1 MEEETPLTK
10 MAIIRSL
17 LSPSTAPHLLLLVII
32 ASLLHIMA
40 KVGTEQAASFG
51 FISFSIAYILLA
63 PASNKDVF
71 RKLITFEKPE
81 QASFADSMKERLK
94 ILILPLAFGLLLW
107 GIMSFTMGEGNTL
120 SDVGTIIPPAL
131 GFLFVAWAAAQGWFF
146 AYATSNSIKSPE
158 TGTLKDAST
167 HSPVPSLITTSTLM
181 IVMTILVTEAFRFGL
196 GNNDFSI
203 WPYVA
208 SFAVF
213 AISVRITWPLRQKAS
228 THTATHTVAKRWF
241 HVTQLFIT
249 WHVLSIVRSIDS
261 ASSNTL
267 IFIEE
272 LVLMIFTVF
281 MAIWALTSKA
291 DGRKSTLFTKDNALF
306 WGVAFGYA
314 YAGSVAMITSVFD
327 DLTAVLI
334 GGHILVVATV
344 VWAQRSLLDSRIDRM
359 FKDFDIKESVESI
372 DIKPQPETQTEEN
385 VPEEKS
391 DLSDDDEENVD
402 SIGDPV
408 DWNQKPESIGDE
420 TNWEEDV
427 ELLD

>member
-1 MEEETPLTK
+1 MEEEVPLTK
-10 MAIIRSL
+10 MSIIRSL
-17 LSPSTAPHLLLLVII
+17 LSPSTAPHLLLLVIT
-32 ASLLHIMA
+32 ASILHVTA
-40 KVGTEQAASFG
+40 KIGSEDVASFG
-51 FISFSIAYILLA
+51 FISFSLAYILLA
-63 PASNKDVF
+63 PASNRDVF
-71 RKLITFEKPE
+71 RSWISYTQQEH
-81 QASFADSMKERLK
+81 ASFGDSVKERLK
-94 ILILPLAFGLLLW
+94 ILLVPIAFALILW
-107 GIMSFTMGEGNTL
+107 GIMAFAMGQDSAL
-120 SDVGTIIPPAL
+120 SEVGGIIPPAL

-146 AYATSNSIKSPE
+146 AFATSSSISTPE
-158 TGTLKDAST
+158 TGTLKDKST
-167 HSPVPSLITTSTLM
+167 HTPIPSLVTTSVLM
-181 IVMTILVTEAFRFGL
+181 IVMTILVTEAFRFIL
-196 GNNDFSI
+196 TSNEFSI

-213 AISVRITWPLRQKAS
+213 AISVKFTWPLRQKAA

-272 LVLMIFTVF
+272 LVLMILTVF

-291 DGRKSTLFTKDNALF
+291 DGRKSSLFTKDNALF

-327 DLTAVLI
+327 DLTTVLI

-344 VWAQRSLLDSRIDRM
+344 VWAQRSLLEARINRM
-359 FKDFDIKESVESI
+359 FKDFDIKESVEAI
-372 DIKPQPETQTEEN
+372 EITPETESESEKVEES
-385 VPEEKS
+385 EEGVESS
-391 DLSDDDEENVD
+391 DKTD

-408 DWNQKPESIGDE
+408 DWNQKPSSIGDE

>member
-1 MEEETPLTK
+1 MEDETPLTK

-17 LSPSTAPHLLLLVII
+17 LSPSTAPHLLLLVIT

-40 KVGTEQAASFG
+40 KVGTEQIASFG
-51 FISFSIAYILLA
+51 FISFSVAYVLLA
-63 PASNKDVF
+63 PASNKEVF
-71 RKLITFEKPE
+71 RNLITFQQQED
-81 QASFADSMKERLK
+81 STFADSMKERFK
-94 ILILPLAFGLLLW
+94 ILILPLAFGLVLW
-107 GIMSFTMGEGNTL
+107 GIMAFTMGEGNTL
-120 SDVGTIIPPAL
+120 SDIGTIIPPAL
-131 GFLFVAWAAAQGWFF
+131 GFLFVAWALAQGWFF
-146 AYATSNSIKSPE
+146 AYATSNSIKSPD

-167 HSPVPSLITTSTLM
+167 HSPIPSLVTTSTLM
-181 IVMTILVTEAFRFGL
+181 IAMTVIVTEAFRLSL
-196 GNNDFSI
+196 GSTQFSV

-213 AISVRITWPLRQKAS
+213 AVSVRITWSLRQKAS
-228 THTATHTVAKRWF
+228 THTATHAVAKRWF

-261 ASSNTL
+261 ASSTTL
-267 IFIEE
+267 IFVEE
-272 LVLMIFTVF
+272 LVLMILTVF

-306 WGVAFGYA
+306 WGVSFGYA

-344 VWAQRSLLDSRIDRM
+344 VWAQRSLLDSRINRM

-372 DIKPQPETQTEEN
+372 EIPTVPEAEETASEEKQEPSEEN
-385 VPEEKS
+385 EPVE
-391 DLSDDDEENVD
+391 

-420 TNWEEDV
+420 TNWEEDI

>member
-1 MEEETPLTK
+1 MEEEVPLTK
-10 MAIIRSL
+10 MSIIRSL
-17 LSPSTAPHLLLLVII
+17 LSPSTAPHLLLLVIT
-32 ASLLHIMA
+32 ASILHVTA
-40 KVGTEQAASFG
+40 KIGSEDVASFG
-51 FISFSIAYILLA
+51 FISFSLAYILLA
-63 PASNKDVF
+63 PASNRDVF
-71 RKLITFEKPE
+71 RSWISYTQQEH
-81 QASFADSMKERLK
+81 ASFGDSVKERLK
-94 ILILPLAFGLLLW
+94 ILLVPIAFGLILW
-107 GIMSFTMGEGNTL
+107 GIMAFAMGQDSAL
-120 SDVGTIIPPAL
+120 SEVGGIIPPAL

-146 AYATSNSIKSPE
+146 AFATSSSISTPE
-158 TGTLKDAST
+158 TGTLKDKST
-167 HSPVPSLITTSTLM
+167 HTPIPSLVTTSVLM
-181 IVMTILVTEAFRFGL
+181 IVMTILVTEAFRFIL
-196 GNNDFSI
+196 TSNEFSI

-213 AISVRITWPLRQKAS
+213 AISVKFTWPLRQKAA

-272 LVLMIFTVF
+272 LVLMILTVF

-291 DGRKSTLFTKDNALF
+291 DGRKSSLFTKDNALF

-327 DLTAVLI
+327 DLTTVLI

-344 VWAQRSLLDSRIDRM
+344 VWAQRSLLEARINRM
-359 FKDFDIKESVESI
+359 FKDFDIKESVEAI
-372 DIKPQPETQTEEN
+372 EITPETESDSEKVEES
-385 VPEEKS
+385 EEGVESS
-391 DLSDDDEENVD
+391 DKTD

-408 DWNQKPESIGDE
+408 DWNQKPSSIGDE

>member
-1 MEEETPLTK
+1 MEDETPLTK

-17 LSPSTAPHLLLLVII
+17 LSPSTAPHLLLLVIT

-40 KVGTEQAASFG
+40 KVGTEQIASFG
-51 FISFSIAYILLA
+51 FISFSVAYVLLA
-63 PASNKDVF
+63 PASNKEVF
-71 RKLITFEKPE
+71 RNLITFQQQED
-81 QASFADSMKERLK
+81 STFADSMKERFK
-94 ILILPLAFGLLLW
+94 ILILPLAFGLVLW
-107 GIMSFTMGEGNTL
+107 GVMAFTMGEGNTL
-120 SDVGTIIPPAL
+120 SDIGTIIPPAL
-131 GFLFVAWAAAQGWFF
+131 GFLFVAWAVAQGWFF
-146 AYATSNSIKSPE
+146 AYATSNSIKSPD

-167 HSPVPSLITTSTLM
+167 HSPIPSLVTTSTLM
-181 IVMTILVTEAFRFGL
+181 IAMTVIVTEAFRLSL
-196 GNNDFSI
+196 GSTQFSV

-213 AISVRITWPLRQKAS
+213 AVSVRITWSLRQKAS
-228 THTATHTVAKRWF
+228 THTATHAVAKRWF

-261 ASSNTL
+261 ASSTTL
-267 IFIEE
+267 IFVEE
-272 LVLMIFTVF
+272 LVLMILTVF

-344 VWAQRSLLDSRIDRM
+344 VWAQRSLLDSRINRM

-372 DIKPQPETQTEEN
+372 EIPP
-385 VPEEKS
+385 VPEVEETASEEKQEPS
-391 DLSDDDEENVD
+391 EEDEPVE

-420 TNWEEDV
+420 TNWEEDI

>member
-1 MEEETPLTK
+1 MEDETPLTK

-17 LSPSTAPHLLLLVII
+17 LSPSTAPHLLLLVIT

-40 KVGTEQAASFG
+40 KVGTEQIASFG
-51 FISFSIAYILLA
+51 FISFSVAYVLLA
-63 PASNKDVF
+63 PASNKEVF
-71 RKLITFEKPE
+71 RNLITFQQQED
-81 QASFADSMKERLK
+81 STFADSMKERFK
-94 ILILPLAFGLLLW
+94 ILILPLAFGLVLW
-107 GIMSFTMGEGNTL
+107 GVMAFTMGEGNTL
-120 SDVGTIIPPAL
+120 SDIGTIIPPAL
-131 GFLFVAWAAAQGWFF
+131 GFLFVAWAVAQGWFF
-146 AYATSNSIKSPE
+146 AYATSNSIKSPD

-167 HSPVPSLITTSTLM
+167 HSPIPSLVTTSTLM
-181 IVMTILVTEAFRFGL
+181 IAMTVIVTEAFRLSL
-196 GNNDFSI
+196 GSTQFSV

-213 AISVRITWPLRQKAS
+213 AVSVRITWSLRQKAS
-228 THTATHTVAKRWF
+228 THTATHAVAKRWF

-261 ASSNTL
+261 ASSTTL
-267 IFIEE
+267 IFVEE
-272 LVLMIFTVF
+272 LVLMILTVF

-372 DIKPQPETQTEEN
+372 EIPP
-385 VPEEKS
+385 VPEVEETASEEKQEPS
-391 DLSDDDEENVD
+391 EEDEPVE

-420 TNWEEDV
+420 TNWEEDI

>member
-1 MEEETPLTK
+1 MEDETPLTK

-17 LSPSTAPHLLLLVII
+17 LSPSTAPHLLLLVIT

-40 KVGTEQAASFG
+40 KVGTEQIASFG
-51 FISFSIAYILLA
+51 FISFSIAYVLLA

-71 RKLITFEKPE
+71 RKLITFEQQE
-81 QASFADSMKERLK
+81 DSTFADSMKERFK
-94 ILILPLAFGLLLW
+94 ILILPLAFGLVLW
-107 GIMSFTMGEGNTL
+107 GIFAFTMGEGDTL
-120 SDVGTIIPPAL
+120 SDIGTIIPSAL
-131 GFLFVAWAAAQGWFF
+131 GFLFVAWAIAQGWFF
-146 AYATSNSIKSPE
+146 AYATSNSIKTPD

-167 HSPVPSLITTSTLM
+167 HSPIPSLVTTSTLM
-181 IVMTILVTEAFRFGL
+181 IAMTIIVTEAFRFSL
-196 GNNDFSI
+196 GSTQFSV

-213 AISVRITWPLRQKAS
+213 ALSVRITWTLRQKAS
-228 THTATHTVAKRWF
+228 THTATHAVAKRWF

-261 ASSNTL
+261 ASSTTL

-344 VWAQRSLLDSRIDRM
+344 VWAQRSLLDSRINRM
-359 FKDFDIKESVESI
+359 FKDFDIQESVKSI
-372 DIKPQPETQTEEN
+372 EIPPVSEAEETASEEN
-385 VPEEKS
+385 QEPSEE
-391 DLSDDDEENVD
+391 DEPVE

-420 TNWEEDV
+420 TNWEEDI
-427 ELLD
+427 ELVD

>member
-17 LSPSTAPHLLLLVII
+17 LSPSTAPHLILLVIA

-40 KVGTEQAASFG
+40 KVGSEQVASFG
-51 FISFSIAYILLA
+51 FIAFSTAYILLA
-63 PASNKDVF
+63 PASNKEVF
-71 RKLITFEKPE
+71 RKLITFQKQENS
-81 QASFADSMKERLK
+81 SFADSMKERFK
-94 ILILPLAFGLLLW
+94 ILIVPTSFGLVLW
-107 GIMSFTMGEGNTL
+107 GIMSITMGEGSTL
-120 SDVGTIIPPAL
+120 SDVGTIIPPVL

-146 AYATSNSIKSPE
+146 AYATSNSIRSPE
-158 TGTLKDAST
+158 TGTVMDTST
-167 HSPVPSLITTSTLM
+167 HSPIPSLITTSTLM
-181 IVMTILVTEAFRFGL
+181 VAMTILVTEAFRFSL
-196 GNNDFSI
+196 GSSSFSV
-203 WPYVA
+203 WPYIA

-228 THTATHTVAKRWF
+228 AHTATHAVAKRWF

-261 ASSNTL
+261 ATSNTL

-272 LVLMIFTVF
+272 LVLMILTVF

-344 VWAQRSLLDSRIDRM
+344 VWAQRSLLDSRINRM

-372 DIKPQPETQTEEN
+372 DIAPLKEPETEETT
-385 VPEEKS
+385 PEEIQNS
-391 DLSDDDEENVD
+391 TEADETLE

>member
-1 MEEETPLTK
+1 MEEEAPLTK

-17 LSPSTAPHLLLLVII
+17 LSPSTAPHLILLVIA

-40 KVGTEQAASFG
+40 KVGSEQVASFG
-51 FISFSIAYILLA
+51 FIAFSTAYILLA
-63 PASNKDVF
+63 PASNKEVF
-71 RKLITFEKPE
+71 RKLITFQKQENS
-81 QASFADSMKERLK
+81 SFADSMKERFK
-94 ILILPLAFGLLLW
+94 ILIVPTSFGLVLW
-107 GIMSFTMGEGNTL
+107 GIMSLTMGEGNTL

-146 AYATSNSIKSPE
+146 AYATSNSIRSPE
-158 TGTLKDAST
+158 TGTVMDTST
-167 HSPVPSLITTSTLM
+167 HSPIPSLITTSTLM
-181 IVMTILVTEAFRFGL
+181 VAMTILVTEAFRFSL
-196 GNNDFSI
+196 GSSSFSV
-203 WPYVA
+203 WPYIA

-228 THTATHTVAKRWF
+228 AHTATHAVAKRWF

-272 LVLMIFTVF
+272 LVLMILTVF

-344 VWAQRSLLDSRIDRM
+344 VWAQRSLLDSRISRM

-372 DIKPQPETQTEEN
+372 DIVPLTEEETEETT
-385 VPEEKS
+385 PEEIQNS
-391 DLSDDDEENVD
+391 TETDETLE

>member
-1 MEEETPLTK
+1 MEDETPLTK

-17 LSPSTAPHLLLLVII
+17 LSPSTAPHLLLLVIT

-40 KVGTEQAASFG
+40 KVGTEQIASFG
-51 FISFSIAYILLA
+51 FISFSVAYVLLA
-63 PASNKDVF
+63 PASNKEVF
-71 RKLITFEKPE
+71 RNLITFQQQED
-81 QASFADSMKERLK
+81 STFADSMKERFK
-94 ILILPLAFGLLLW
+94 ILILPLAFGLVLW
-107 GIMSFTMGEGNTL
+107 GVMAFTMGEGNTL
-120 SDVGTIIPPAL
+120 SDIGTIIPPAL
-131 GFLFVAWAAAQGWFF
+131 GFLFVAWAVAQGWFF
-146 AYATSNSIKSPE
+146 AYATSNSIKSPD

-167 HSPVPSLITTSTLM
+167 HSPIPSLVTTSTLM
-181 IVMTILVTEAFRFGL
+181 IAMTVIVTEAFRLSL
-196 GNNDFSI
+196 GSTQFSV

-213 AISVRITWPLRQKAS
+213 AVSVRITWSLRQKAS
-228 THTATHTVAKRWF
+228 THTATHAVAKRWF

-261 ASSNTL
+261 ASSTTL
-267 IFIEE
+267 IFVEE
-272 LVLMIFTVF
+272 LVLMILTVF

-372 DIKPQPETQTEEN
+372 EIPP
-385 VPEEKS
+385 VPEVEETASEEKQEPS
-391 DLSDDDEENVD
+391 EEDEPVE

>member
-1 MEEETPLTK
+1 MEDETPLTK

-17 LSPSTAPHLLLLVII
+17 LSPSTAPHLLLLVIT

-40 KVGTEQAASFG
+40 KVGTEQIASFG
-51 FISFSIAYILLA
+51 FISFSIAYVLLA

-71 RKLITFEKPE
+71 RKLITFEQQE
-81 QASFADSMKERLK
+81 ESTFADSMKERFK
-94 ILILPLAFGLLLW
+94 ILILPLAFGLVLW
-107 GIMSFTMGEGNTL
+107 GIFAFTMGEGDTL
-120 SDVGTIIPPAL
+120 SDIGTIIPSAL
-131 GFLFVAWAAAQGWFF
+131 GFLFVAWAIAQGWFF
-146 AYATSNSIKSPE
+146 AYATSNSIKTPD

-167 HSPVPSLITTSTLM
+167 HSPIPSLVTTSTLM
-181 IVMTILVTEAFRFGL
+181 ISMTIIVTEAFRFSHGSTQ
-196 GNNDFSI
+196 FSV

-213 AISVRITWPLRQKAS
+213 ALSVRITWTLRQKAS
-228 THTATHTVAKRWF
+228 THTATHAVAKRWF

-261 ASSNTL
+261 ASSTTL

-344 VWAQRSLLDSRIDRM
+344 VWAQRSLLDSRINRM
-359 FKDFDIKESVESI
+359 FKDFDLKESVESI
-372 DIKPQPETQTEEN
+372 EIPPVPEAEETT
-385 VPEEKS
+385 PEEKLEAS
-391 DLSDDDEENVD
+391 EEDDTTE

>member
-1 MEEETPLTK
+1 MEEEVPLTK
-10 MAIIRSL
+10 MSIIRSL
-17 LSPSTAPHLLLLVII
+17 LSPSTAPHLLLLVIT
-32 ASLLHIMA
+32 ASILHVTA
-40 KVGTEQAASFG
+40 KIGSEDVASFG
-51 FISFSIAYILLA
+51 FISFSLAYILLA
-63 PASNKDVF
+63 PASNRDVF
-71 RKLITFEKPE
+71 RSWISYTQQEH
-81 QASFADSMKERLK
+81 ASFGDSVKERLK
-94 ILILPLAFGLLLW
+94 ILLVPIAFALILW
-107 GIMSFTMGEGNTL
+107 GIMAFAMGQDSAL
-120 SDVGTIIPPAL
+120 SEVGGIIPPAL
-131 GFLFVAWAAAQGWFF
+131 GFLFIAWAAAQGWFF
-146 AYATSNSIKSPE
+146 AFATSSSISTPE
-158 TGTLKDAST
+158 TGTLKDKST
-167 HSPVPSLITTSTLM
+167 HTPIPSLITTSVLM
-181 IVMTILVTEAFRFGL
+181 IVMTILVTEAFRFIL
-196 GNNDFSI
+196 TSNEFSI

-213 AISVRITWPLRQKAS
+213 AISVKFTWPLRQKAA

-272 LVLMIFTVF
+272 LVLMILTVF

-291 DGRKSTLFTKDNALF
+291 DGRKSSLFTKDNALF

-327 DLTAVLI
+327 DLTTVLI

-344 VWAQRSLLDSRIDRM
+344 VWAQRSLLETRINRM
-359 FKDFDIKESVESI
+359 FKDFDIKESVEAI
-372 DIKPQPETQTEEN
+372 EITPETESESEKVEES
-385 VPEEKS
+385 EEEVESS
-391 DLSDDDEENVD
+391 DKTD

-408 DWNQKPESIGDE
+408 DWNQKPSSIGDE

>member
-17 LSPSTAPHLLLLVII
+17 LSPSTAPHLILLVIA

-40 KVGTEQAASFG
+40 KVGSEQVASFG
-51 FISFSIAYILLA
+51 FIAFSTAYILLA
-63 PASNKDVF
+63 PASNKEVF
-71 RKLITFEKPE
+71 RKLITFQKQENS
-81 QASFADSMKERLK
+81 SFADSMKERFK
-94 ILILPLAFGLLLW
+94 ILIVPTSFGLVLW
-107 GIMSFTMGEGNTL
+107 GIMSITMGEGSTL
-120 SDVGTIIPPAL
+120 SDVGTIIPPVL

-146 AYATSNSIKSPE
+146 AYATSNSIRSPE
-158 TGTLKDAST
+158 TGTVMDTST
-167 HSPVPSLITTSTLM
+167 HSPIPSLITTSTLM
-181 IVMTILVTEAFRFGL
+181 VAMTILVTEAFRFSL
-196 GNNDFSI
+196 GSSSFSV
-203 WPYVA
+203 WPYIA

-228 THTATHTVAKRWF
+228 AHTATHAVAKRWF

-261 ASSNTL
+261 ATSNTL

-272 LVLMIFTVF
+272 LVLMILTVF
-281 MAIWALTSKA
+281 MAIWALTSKT

-344 VWAQRSLLDSRIDRM
+344 VWAQRSLLDSRINRM

-372 DIKPQPETQTEEN
+372 DIAPLKEPETEETT
-385 VPEEKS
+385 PEEIQNS
-391 DLSDDDEENVD
+391 TEADETLE

>member
-1 MEEETPLTK
+1 MEEEQTLTK

-17 LSPSTAPHLLLLVII
+17 LSPATAPHLLLLVIT

-40 KVGTEQAASFG
+40 KVGTEQIASFG
-51 FISFSIAYILLA
+51 FISFSIAYVLLA

-71 RKLITFEKPE
+71 RKLITFQQSE
-81 QASFADSMKERLK
+81 QSSFLDSMKERLK
-94 ILILPLAFGLLLW
+94 IVLLPLAFGFAIW
-107 GIMSFTMGEGNTL
+107 GFMAFTMSEDSSL
-120 SDVGTIIPPAL
+120 SDIGTIIPPAL

-146 AYATSNSIKSPE
+146 AYATSNGIKTPE
-158 TGTLKDAST
+158 TGTLKDKSN
-167 HSPVPSLITTSTLM
+167 HSPIPSLATTSALM
-181 IVMTILVTEAFRFGL
+181 IAMTILVTEAFRFIL
-196 GNNDFSI
+196 TSNSFSV

-213 AISVRITWPLRQKAS
+213 GISVKITWNLRQKAS

-241 HVTQLFIT
+241 HLTQLFIT

-261 ASSNTL
+261 ASSTTL

-272 LVLMIFTVF
+272 LVLMILTVF

-334 GGHILVVATV
+334 GGHIIVVATV
-344 VWAQRSLLDSRIDRM
+344 VWAQRSLLDSRIKRM
-359 FKDFDIKESVESI
+359 FKDFDIKESVEALEIPPDSNS
-372 DIKPQPETQTEEN
+372 EEPAN
-385 VPEEKS
+385 EGNKES
-391 DLSDDDEENVD
+391 LESEDRDE

-420 TNWEEDV
+420 TNWEEDI

>member
-1 MEEETPLTK
+1 MEEEAPLTK

-17 LSPSTAPHLLLLVII
+17 LSPSTAPHLILLVIA

-40 KVGTEQAASFG
+40 KVGSEQVASFG
-51 FISFSIAYILLA
+51 FIAFSTAYILLA
-63 PASNKDVF
+63 PASNKEVF
-71 RKLITFEKPE
+71 RKLITFQKQENS
-81 QASFADSMKERLK
+81 SFADSMKERFK
-94 ILILPLAFGLLLW
+94 ILIVPTSFGLVLW
-107 GIMSFTMGEGNTL
+107 GIMSLTMGEGNTL

-146 AYATSNSIKSPE
+146 AYATSNSIRSPE
-158 TGTLKDAST
+158 TGTVMDTST
-167 HSPVPSLITTSTLM
+167 HSPIPSLITTSTLM
-181 IVMTILVTEAFRFGL
+181 VAMTILVTEAFRFSL
-196 GNNDFSI
+196 GSSSFSV
-203 WPYVA
+203 WPYIA

-228 THTATHTVAKRWF
+228 AHTATHAVAKRWF

-272 LVLMIFTVF
+272 LVLMILTVF

-344 VWAQRSLLDSRIDRM
+344 VWAQRSLLDSRISRM

-372 DIKPQPETQTEEN
+372 DIAPLTEPETEETT
-385 VPEEKS
+385 PEEIQNS
-391 DLSDDDEENVD
+391 TETDETLE

>member
-17 LSPSTAPHLLLLVII
+17 LSPSTAPHLILLVIA

-40 KVGTEQAASFG
+40 KVGSEQVASFG
-51 FISFSIAYILLA
+51 FIAFSTAYILLA
-63 PASNKDVF
+63 PASNKEVF
-71 RKLITFEKPE
+71 RKLITFQKQENS
-81 QASFADSMKERLK
+81 SFADSMKERFK
-94 ILILPLAFGLLLW
+94 ILIVPTSFGLVLW
-107 GIMSFTMGEGNTL
+107 GIMSITMGEGSTL
-120 SDVGTIIPPAL
+120 SDVGTIIPPVL

-146 AYATSNSIKSPE
+146 AYATSNSIRSPE
-158 TGTLKDAST
+158 TGTVMDTST
-167 HSPVPSLITTSTLM
+167 HSPIPSLITTSTLM
-181 IVMTILVTEAFRFGL
+181 VAMTILVTEAFRFSL
-196 GNNDFSI
+196 GSSSFSV
-203 WPYVA
+203 WPYIA

-213 AISVRITWPLRQKAS
+213 AISVKITWPLRQKAS
-228 THTATHTVAKRWF
+228 AHTATHAVAKRWF

-272 LVLMIFTVF
+272 LVLMILTVF

-344 VWAQRSLLDSRIDRM
+344 VWAQRSLLDSRISRM

-372 DIKPQPETQTEEN
+372 DIAPLKEPETEETT
-385 VPEEKS
+385 PEEIQNS
-391 DLSDDDEENVD
+391 TEADETLE

>member
-1 MEEETPLTK
+1 MEEEAPLTK

-17 LSPSTAPHLLLLVII
+17 LSPSTAPHLILLVIA

-40 KVGTEQAASFG
+40 KVGSEQVASFG
-51 FISFSIAYILLA
+51 FIAFSTAYILLA
-63 PASNKDVF
+63 PASNKEVF
-71 RKLITFEKPE
+71 RKLITFQKQENS
-81 QASFADSMKERLK
+81 SFADSMKERFK
-94 ILILPLAFGLLLW
+94 ILIVPTSFGLVLW
-107 GIMSFTMGEGNTL
+107 GIMALTMGEGNTL

-146 AYATSNSIKSPE
+146 AYATSNSIRSPE
-158 TGTLKDAST
+158 TGTVMDTST
-167 HSPVPSLITTSTLM
+167 HSPIPSLITTSTLM
-181 IVMTILVTEAFRFGL
+181 VAMTILVTEAFRFSL
-196 GNNDFSI
+196 GSSSFSV
-203 WPYVA
+203 WPYIA

-228 THTATHTVAKRWF
+228 AHTATHAVAKRWF

-272 LVLMIFTVF
+272 LVLMILTVF

-344 VWAQRSLLDSRIDRM
+344 VWAQRSLLDSRISRM

-372 DIKPQPETQTEEN
+372 DIVPLTEPETKETT
-385 VPEEKS
+385 PEEIQNS
-391 DLSDDDEENVD
+391 TETDETLE

>member
-1 MEEETPLTK
+1 MEEEVPLTK
-10 MAIIRSL
+10 MSIIRSL
-17 LSPSTAPHLLLLVII
+17 LSPSTAPHLLLLVVT
-32 ASLLHIMA
+32 ASILHVTA
-40 KVGTEQAASFG
+40 KIGSEDVASFG
-51 FISFSIAYILLA
+51 FISFSLAYILLA
-63 PASNKDVF
+63 PASNRDVF
-71 RKLITFEKPE
+71 RSWISYTQQEH
-81 QASFADSMKERLK
+81 ASFGDSVKERLK
-94 ILILPLAFGLLLW
+94 ILLVPIAFALILW
-107 GIMSFTMGEGNTL
+107 GIMAFAMGQDSAL
-120 SDVGTIIPPAL
+120 SEVGGIIPPAL

-146 AYATSNSIKSPE
+146 AFATSSSISTPE
-158 TGTLKDAST
+158 TGTLKDKST
-167 HSPVPSLITTSTLM
+167 HTPIPSLVTTSVLM
-181 IVMTILVTEAFRFGL
+181 IVMTILVTEAFRFIL
-196 GNNDFSI
+196 TSNEFSI

-213 AISVRITWPLRQKAS
+213 AISVKFTWPLRQKAA

-272 LVLMIFTVF
+272 LVLMILTVF

-291 DGRKSTLFTKDNALF
+291 DGRKSSLFTKDNALF

-327 DLTAVLI
+327 DLTTVLI

-344 VWAQRSLLDSRIDRM
+344 VWAQRSLLETRINRM
-359 FKDFDIKESVESI
+359 FKDFDIKESVEAI
-372 DIKPQPETQTEEN
+372 EITPETESESEKVEES
-385 VPEEKS
+385 EEEVESS
-391 DLSDDDEENVD
+391 DKTD

-408 DWNQKPESIGDE
+408 DWNQKPSSIGDE

>member
-1 MEEETPLTK
+1 MEEEAPLTK

-17 LSPSTAPHLLLLVII
+17 LSPSTAPHLILLVIA

-40 KVGTEQAASFG
+40 KVGSEQVASFG
-51 FISFSIAYILLA
+51 FIAFSTAYILLA
-63 PASNKDVF
+63 PASNKEVF
-71 RKLITFEKPE
+71 RKLITFQKQENS
-81 QASFADSMKERLK
+81 SFADSMKERFK
-94 ILILPLAFGLLLW
+94 ILIVPTSFGLVLW
-107 GIMSFTMGEGNTL
+107 GIMALTMGEGNTL

-146 AYATSNSIKSPE
+146 AYATSNSIRSPE
-158 TGTLKDAST
+158 TGTVMDTST
-167 HSPVPSLITTSTLM
+167 HSPIPSLITTSTLM
-181 IVMTILVTEAFRFGL
+181 VGMTILVTEAFRFSL
-196 GNNDFSI
+196 GSSSFSV
-203 WPYVA
+203 WPYIA

-228 THTATHTVAKRWF
+228 AHTATHAVAKRWF

-272 LVLMIFTVF
+272 LVLMILTVF

-334 GGHILVVATV
+334 GGHILVVAAV
-344 VWAQRSLLDSRIDRM
+344 VWAQRSLLDSRISRM

-372 DIKPQPETQTEEN
+372 DIVPLPEEETEETT
-385 VPEEKS
+385 PEEIQNS
-391 DLSDDDEENVD
+391 TETDETLE

>member
-1 MEEETPLTK
+1 MEDETPLTK

-17 LSPSTAPHLLLLVII
+17 LSPSTAPHLLLLVIP

-40 KVGTEQAASFG
+40 KVGTEQIASFG
-51 FISFSIAYILLA
+51 FISFSIAYVLLA

-71 RKLITFEKPE
+71 RKLITFEQQE
-81 QASFADSMKERLK
+81 DSTFADSMKERFK
-94 ILILPLAFGLLLW
+94 ILILPLAFGLVLW
-107 GIMSFTMGEGNTL
+107 GILAFTMGEGDTL
-120 SDVGTIIPPAL
+120 SDIGTIIPSAL
-131 GFLFVAWAAAQGWFF
+131 GFLFVAWAIAQGWLF
-146 AYATSNSIKSPE
+146 AYATSNSIKTPD

-167 HSPVPSLITTSTLM
+167 HSPIPSLVTTSTLM
-181 IVMTILVTEAFRFGL
+181 IAMTIIVTEAFRFSL
-196 GNNDFSI
+196 GSTQFSV

-213 AISVRITWPLRQKAS
+213 ALSVRITWTLRQNAS
-228 THTATHTVAKRWF
+228 THTATHAVAKRWF

-261 ASSNTL
+261 ASSTTL

-344 VWAQRSLLDSRIDRM
+344 VWAQRSLLDSRINRM
-359 FKDFDIKESVESI
+359 FKDFDIQESVKSI
-372 DIKPQPETQTEEN
+372 EIPPVSEAEETTSDEKQEPSEE
-385 VPEEKS
+385 
-391 DLSDDDEENVD
+391 DEPVE

-420 TNWEEDV
+420 TNWEEDI

>member
-1 MEEETPLTK
+1 MEEEAPLTK

-17 LSPSTAPHLLLLVII
+17 LSPSTAPHLILLVIA

-40 KVGTEQAASFG
+40 KVGSEQVASFG
-51 FISFSIAYILLA
+51 FIAFSTAYILLA
-63 PASNKDVF
+63 PASNKEVF
-71 RKLITFEKPE
+71 RKLITFQKQENS
-81 QASFADSMKERLK
+81 SFADSMKERFK
-94 ILILPLAFGLLLW
+94 ILIVPTSFGLVLW
-107 GIMSFTMGEGNTL
+107 GIMSLTMGEGNTL

-146 AYATSNSIKSPE
+146 AYATSNSIRSPE
-158 TGTLKDAST
+158 TGTVMDTST
-167 HSPVPSLITTSTLM
+167 HSPIPSLITTSTLM
-181 IVMTILVTEAFRFGL
+181 VAMTILVTEAFRFSL
-196 GNNDFSI
+196 GSSSFSV
-203 WPYVA
+203 WPYIA

-228 THTATHTVAKRWF
+228 AHTATHAVAKRWF

-272 LVLMIFTVF
+272 LVLMILTVF

-344 VWAQRSLLDSRIDRM
+344 VWAQRSLLDSRISRM

-372 DIKPQPETQTEEN
+372 DIAPLTEPETEETT
-385 VPEEKS
+385 PEEIQNS
-391 DLSDDDEENVD
+391 TEADETLE

>member
-1 MEEETPLTK
+1 MEDETPLTK

-17 LSPSTAPHLLLLVII
+17 LSPSTAPHLLLLVIT

-40 KVGTEQAASFG
+40 KVGTEQIASFG
-51 FISFSIAYILLA
+51 FISFSVAYVLLA
-63 PASNKDVF
+63 PASNKEVF
-71 RKLITFEKPE
+71 RNLITFQQQED
-81 QASFADSMKERLK
+81 STFADSMKERFK
-94 ILILPLAFGLLLW
+94 ILILPLAFGLVLW
-107 GIMSFTMGEGNTL
+107 GIMAFTMGEGNTL
-120 SDVGTIIPPAL
+120 SDIGTIIPPAL
-131 GFLFVAWAAAQGWFF
+131 GFLFVAWAVAQGWFF
-146 AYATSNSIKSPE
+146 AYATSNSIKSPD

-167 HSPVPSLITTSTLM
+167 HSPIPSLVTTSTLM
-181 IVMTILVTEAFRFGL
+181 IAMTVIVTEAFRLSL
-196 GNNDFSI
+196 GSTQFSV

-213 AISVRITWPLRQKAS
+213 AVSVRITWSLRQKAS
-228 THTATHTVAKRWF
+228 THTATHAVAKRWF

-261 ASSNTL
+261 ASSTTL
-267 IFIEE
+267 IFVEE
-272 LVLMIFTVF
+272 LVLMILTVF

-344 VWAQRSLLDSRIDRM
+344 VWAQRSLLDSRINRM

-372 DIKPQPETQTEEN
+372 EIPT
-385 VPEEKS
+385 VPEAGR
-391 DLSDDDEENVD
+391 D
-402 SIGDPV
+402 GF
-408 DWNQKPESIGDE
+408 
-420 TNWEEDV
+420 
-427 ELLD
+427 

>member
-1 MEEETPLTK
+1 MEDETPLTK

-17 LSPSTAPHLLLLVII
+17 LSPSTAPHLLLLVIT

-40 KVGTEQAASFG
+40 KVGTEQIASFG
-51 FISFSIAYILLA
+51 FISFSVAYVLLA
-63 PASNKDVF
+63 PASNKEVF
-71 RKLITFEKPE
+71 RNLITFQQQED
-81 QASFADSMKERLK
+81 STFADSMKERFK
-94 ILILPLAFGLLLW
+94 ILILPLAFGLVLW
-107 GIMSFTMGEGNTL
+107 GIMAFTMGEGNTL
-120 SDVGTIIPPAL
+120 SDIGTIIPPAL
-131 GFLFVAWAAAQGWFF
+131 GFLFVAWAVAQGWFF
-146 AYATSNSIKSPE
+146 AYATSNSIKSPD

-167 HSPVPSLITTSTLM
+167 HSPIPSLVTTSTLM
-181 IVMTILVTEAFRFGL
+181 IAMTVIVTEAFRLSL
-196 GNNDFSI
+196 GSTQFSV

-213 AISVRITWPLRQKAS
+213 AVSVRITWSLRQKAS
-228 THTATHTVAKRWF
+228 THTATHAVAKRWF

-261 ASSNTL
+261 ASSTTL
-267 IFIEE
+267 IFVEE
-272 LVLMIFTVF
+272 LVLMILTVF

-344 VWAQRSLLDSRIDRM
+344 VWAQRSLLDSRINRM

-372 DIKPQPETQTEEN
+372 EIPP
-385 VPEEKS
+385 VPEAEETASEEKQEPS
-391 DLSDDDEENVD
+391 EEDEPVE